1 MYKNLLISIFFIS
14 SLVCHA
20 QPGQFFDAP
29 FGGGI
34 GYVPAWYVP
43 NLSPVNSEL
52 NNIGMPQLSTSGF
65 YSSGIAGFIYI
76 GFVKNL
82 RIGGMGFGGSLSSNQ
97 NYTGINREVI
107 YSLSGGGVTIE
118 YTLPFIKNL
127 GVSVGAAIGTGSLQL
142 DIYRNSGEFTW
153 GGIWDELANPNNPS
167 ENYNKKLKNSFW
179 MFTPTINLD
188 YPLYRFVTIRLGVG
202 YQLAFADDWTADNN
216 QPVSGIPSDLNSN
229 SFFIQSG
236 IFVGFFS
243 F

>member
-1 MYKNLLISIFFIS
+1 MYKKLFFSIFFLS
-14 SLVCHA
+14 SLVTYG
-20 QPGQFFDAP
+20 QTGQFFDAP

-34 GYVPAWYVP
+34 GYVPAWYIP
-43 NLSPVNSEL
+43 NVSPI
-52 NNIGMPQLSTSGF
+52 NNQLIDIGMPELSTSGF

-82 RIGGMGFGGSLSSNQ
+82 RIGGMGYGGSLSTSQ
-97 NYTGINREVI
+97 NINGENREVV
-107 YSLSGGGVTIE
+107 YSLGGGGVTIE

-127 GVSVGAAIGTGSLQL
+127 GVSVGASIGTGSLKL
-142 DIYRNSGEFTW
+142 DMYRNSGEFTW
-153 GGIWDELANPNNPS
+153 EGIWIEFRNGNVSSGNF
-167 ENYNKKLKNSFW
+167 NRKLKNSFW

-202 YQLAFADDWTADNN
+202 YQLTFAHEWTADND
-216 QPVSGIPSDLNSN
+216 QPVSNIPSDFSSN

>member
-1 MYKNLLISIFFIS
+1 MCKNLLISIFFIS
-14 SLVCHA
+14 SLVCYA

-34 GYVPAWYVP
+34 GYVPAWYIP
-43 NLSPVNSEL
+43 NLSPVNNEL
-52 NNIGMPQLSTSGF
+52 KNIGMPELSTSGF

-82 RIGGMGFGGSLSSNQ
+82 RIGGMGYSGSLSTTKSES
-97 NYTGINREVI
+97 GVNREVI
-107 YSLSGGGVTIE
+107 YTLGGGGVTIE
-118 YTLPFIKNL
+118 YTLPFIKNF
-127 GVSVGAAIGTGSLQL
+127 GVSVGTAIGSGSLQL

-153 GGIWDELANPNNPS
+153 GGIWEEFSNQNNPS
-167 ENYNKKLKNSFW
+167 DSFNRKLKNSFW
-179 MFTPTINLD
+179 MFTPTLNID
-188 YPLYRFVTIRLGVG
+188 YPLYRFVTLRLGVG
-202 YQLAFADDWTADNN
+202 YQFTFADDWTADND
-216 QPVSGIPSDLNSN
+216 QPVTGIPSDLNSN

>member
-1 MYKNLLISIFFIS
+1 MHKKLLISIFFLS
-14 SLVCHA
+14 SLIA
-20 QPGQFFDAP
+20 YGQAGQFFDAP

-34 GYVPAWYVP
+34 GYVPAWYIP
-43 NLSPVNSEL
+43 NLSPVNNEL
-52 NNIGMPQLSTSGF
+52 NNINMPELSTSGF

-82 RIGGMGFGGSLSSNQ
+82 RLGGMGYGGSLSSNQ
-97 NYTGINREVI
+97 NINGFNQEVI

-127 GVSVGAAIGTGSLQL
+127 GASVGAAIGTGSLQL
-142 DIYRNSGEFTW
+142 DMYRNSDAFTW
-153 GGIWDELANPNNPS
+153 GQIWEELANPNNPS
-167 ENYNKKLKNSFW
+167 ENFNRKLKNTFW

-188 YPLYRFVTIRLGVG
+188 YPLYRFVTLRLGVG
-202 YQLAFADDWTADNN
+202 YQITFADDWTADND
-216 QPVSGIPSDLNSN
+216 QPVSNIPSDLNSN